1 MITIAVI
8 EDLVMALY
16 LPFLAALL
24 LGDDAIGSILAGVI
38 AVTVVIVVLAIA
50 LRIEVGL
57 SRVVFSR
64 SDEALLLSIL
74 GFAFLIAGLAEVGK
88 FSAAVGALLAGII
101 LSGPAARS
109 AQTLVRPSGTCSPRS
124 SSRSSA
130 CRSEHDPSR
139 PRLGRA
145 GRDPD
150 DGDEARHRVVG
161 GSQPGPGPSGEGR
174 RRRRA
179 GSSG

>member
-1 MITIAVI
+1 
-8 EDLVMALY
+8 MALY

-109 AQTLVRPSGTCSPRS
+109 ADPR
-124 SSRSSA
+124 A
-130 CRSEHDPSR
+130 T
-139 PRLGRA
+139 A
-145 GRDPD
+145 
-150 DGDEARHRVVG
+150 
-161 GSQPGPGPSGEGR
+161 PGPVRRVLLRVHRPVDRSRARSLPSWAGPCWSG
-174 RRRRA
+174 
-179 GSSG
+179 S